1 MQNGIGYLITGR
13 NGSVSNQ
20 QSYIVTVR
28 RWESSMY
35 KILIADDELIIRQ
48 GLRYILDWH
57 ELGYEIVGEAANG
70 SEALQSILTLQPN
83 LVLLDIRMP
92 QMLGIDVVKQAREQG
107 YQGKFI
113 ILSGFTDF
121 EYAQAAIRY
130 GVDYYLTKP
139 IDEDELLSTVQE
151 ISRHLSQEK
160 KKEETLAQYLDKAKE
175 MILYDIIMNQPDNA
189 GLHYAELFP
198 QTSQYQVVICERY
211 SKEEGQPVYRFSD
224 LLKMANEDHASYDS
238 LKLDESE
245 IILLRGSDILYR
257 FQEFLDHYDREQ
269 KPQINSPLDSLFIT
283 YGRVV
288 DSIEDIHISYQEA
301 SMLQKRRFFCECYQH
316 TIGYDQLPEEHSVE
330 TDVLG
335 EESLHEYCELLS
347 GYIQAAKRN
356 QVAETLK
363 RLENQLYQ
371 SGSDIMRIKLFLTD
385 LYLSI
390 KERLSHL
397 YHNANIPFPGN
408 SQIIDFIGNRY
419 YLYEI
424 LLYFTE
430 QFEMIVRT
438 IGNPSSDSVMDDI
451 IHYIEHNYM
460 NNIKLENI
468 APLFGYNSS
477 YLGKIFTKKVGEGFN
492 VFIDKVRIKHSKE
505 LLVDTE
511 LKVYE
516 ISEKVGYRNVDYFH
530 TKFKKYVDES
540 PAEYRKKH
548 KGK

>member
-1 MQNGIGYLITGR
+1 MGC
-13 NGSVSNQ
+13 
-20 QSYIVTVR
+20 
-28 RWESSMY
+28 SMY
-35 KILIADDELIIRQ
+35 KVLIADDELIIRQ

-57 ELGYEIVGEAANG
+57 ELGYEIIGEEANG
-70 SEALQSILTLQPN
+70 SDALHSIMTKKPD

-92 QMLGIDVVKQAREQG
+92 QMLGIDVVKHARDQG

-139 IDEDELLSTVQE
+139 IDEDELLRTVQE
-151 ISRHLSQEK
+151 ISSNLSEEKEQE
-160 KKEETLAQYLDKAKE
+160 EVLGQYRDKAKG
-175 MILYDIIMNQPDNA
+175 MILYDIIMNQADYA
-189 GLHYAELFP
+189 GIDYADLFP
-198 QTSQYQVVICERY
+198 QADRYQVVVCERY
-211 SKEEGQPVYRFSD
+211 SQDDSQSAYRFAD
-224 LLKMANEDHASYDS
+224 LLKTTNEDPTSYDS
-238 LKLDESE
+238 IQLDDNEV
-245 IILLRGSDILYR
+245 ILLRGTTVLHR
-257 FQEFLDHYDREQ
+257 FQQFLEHYDREQ

-283 YGRVV
+283 YGRIV
-288 DSIEDIHISYQEA
+288 DCIENIHLSYQEA
-301 SMLQKRRFFCECYQH
+301 LLLQKRRFFCEYHQH
-316 TIGYDQLPEEHSVE
+316 TIGYDQLPEEHAAES
-330 TDVLG
+330 DILG
-335 EESLHEYCELLS
+335 EDNLNQYCELLS

-363 RLENQLYQ
+363 DLENQLYQ
-371 SGSDIMRIKLFLTD
+371 SGSDIMKIKLFLTD

-408 SQIIDFIGNRY
+408 SEIIDYIGNRY

-424 LLYFTE
+424 VLYFSE
-430 QFEMIVRT
+430 QFEMIMRT

-505 LLVDTE
+505 LLVETE

-530 TKFKKYVDES
+530 TKFKRYVDQS
-540 PAEYRKKH
+540 PAEYRKQH
-548 KGK
+548 KEK

>member
-1 MQNGIGYLITGR
+1 
-13 NGSVSNQ
+13 
-20 QSYIVTVR
+20 
-28 RWESSMY
+28 MY

-57 ELGYEIVGEAANG
+57 ELGYEIIGEAANG
-70 SEALQSILTLQPN
+70 SDALQFIISQHPD

-92 QMLGIDVVKQAREQG
+92 QMLGIDVVKHAREHG
-107 YQGKFI
+107 FQGKFI

-139 IDEDELLSTVQE
+139 IDEDELLNTVQE
-151 ISRHLSQEK
+151 ITKNFSIEQK
-160 KKEETLAQYLDKAKE
+160 QVEELEQYRDKAKG
-175 MILYDIIMNQPDNA
+175 MILYDIIMNQADYSA
-189 GLHYAELFP
+189 VSSMDLFP
-198 QTSQYQVVICERY
+198 DADQYQVVICERY
-211 SKEEGQPVYRFSD
+211 SRDENRPVYRFAD
-224 LLKMANEDHASYDS
+224 LLKITDEDHAAYDS
-238 LKLDESE
+238 LKINDKEVLLLKGNA
-245 IILLRGSDILYR
+245 ILHR
-257 FQEFLDHYDREQ
+257 FQKLLGHYDREQ
-269 KPQINSPLDSLFIT
+269 KPQLNSPLDTLFIS

-288 DSIEDIHISYQEA
+288 DCIENIHISYQEA
-301 SMLQKRRFFCECYQH
+301 LLLQQRRFFCECHQH
-316 TIGYDQLPEEHSVE
+316 TIGYDQLPDDNMID
-330 TDVLG
+330 TDVLA
-335 EESLHEYCELLS
+335 EDRLHHYCELLS

-356 QVAETLK
+356 QVAETLQA
-363 RLENQLYQ
+363 LEDQLYQ
-371 SGSDIMRIKLFLTD
+371 SGSDIIGIKLFLTD

-397 YHNANIPFPGN
+397 YHNAKIPFPGN
-408 SQIIDFIGNRY
+408 SEIIDYIGNRY

-430 QFEMIVRT
+430 QFDMIMRT
-438 IGNPSSDSVMDDI
+438 IGNPSSDSVIDDI
-451 IHYIEHNYM
+451 IHYMEHNYM

-505 LLVDTE
+505 LLVETE

-516 ISEKVGYRNVDYFH
+516 IAEKVGYRNVDYFH
-530 TKFKKYVDES
+530 TKFKKYVNQS
-540 PAEYRKKH
+540 PAEYRKQH
-548 KGK
+548 KVK